1 MVGFLFFTAGISEA
15 ALVNGDFET
24 GDFTGWTTFR
34 TTDYYSG
41 PYGSPVDGAINEAV
55 VTFDTNGN
63 GTATQS
69 ASFGVGRGQAFSDPA
84 TQGGGIYQVFTS
96 GAGVLN
102 LAADIAARTI
112 LWANGEG
119 GVFMAYLDGVL
130 IASYSFGEIE
140 AGATER
146 STLSGSTTVAAG
158 SHELRFLITRDYTVP
173 YQPNGELELIQY
185 IDNIVLSGGAMDTV
199 PASVPEPATM
209 LLLGFG
215 LAGIAVI
222 KKTFRP

>member
-1 MVGFLFFTAGISEA
+1 
-15 ALVNGDFET
+15 
-24 GDFTGWTTFR
+24 
-34 TTDYYSG
+34 
-41 PYGSPVDGAINEAV
+41 
-55 VTFDTNGN
+55 
-63 GTATQS
+63 
-69 ASFGVGRGQAFSDPA
+69 
-84 TQGGGIYQVFTS
+84 
-96 GAGVLN
+96 
-102 LAADIAARTI
+102 
-112 LWANGEG
+112 
-119 GVFMAYLDGVL
+119 
-130 IASYSFGEIE
+130 
-140 AGATER
+140 
-146 STLSGSTTVAAG
+146 LSGSTTVAAG